1 MPRLPEPEVSIPEKI
16 YNLYKELMQAE
27 IDRKESAKA
36 HSDNIKRIKDELKD
50 TLDAEDEDVTAA
62 QKAAVDD

>member
-50 TLDAEDEDVTAA
+50 TLDAEDEDVIAA